1 MLKHLVMIGAVILAG
16 CASQPAPT
24 YQRADMTN
32 FVPNC
37 KIAKI
42 QIDFLQK
49 QIDEYL
55 VYWRTQTVTLDDQR
69 YFGKLKN
76 NLWSLRST
84 CSAKYL

>member
-1 MLKHLVMIGAVILAG
+1 MLKQLVMIGTVILVG

-84 CSAKYL
+84 CSTKYL

>member
-1 MLKHLVMIGAVILAG
+1 MLKQLVMIGTVILVG